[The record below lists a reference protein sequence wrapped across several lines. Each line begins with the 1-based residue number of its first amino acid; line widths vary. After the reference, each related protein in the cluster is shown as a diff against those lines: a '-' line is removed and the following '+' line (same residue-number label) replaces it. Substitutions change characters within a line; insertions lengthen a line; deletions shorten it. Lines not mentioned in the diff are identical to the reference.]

1 MSDFRTMLMDPQ
13 SVSTGNSP
21 LRAVFRIPAGNKFLA
36 RKLRLCNFGFSNSSG
51 NAQSNGSGDSMYF
64 GHNGIYSIIQKISID
79 NLDGTEIDRLDYQGI
94 NIMGI
99 RLAQLSNSTEFSVG
113 RSLSQQLCNSIFT
126 PSYSQTVL
134 TEEQR
139 KDDATLMGNSIY
151 IDISA
156 MLTYLQTRQVMDEG
170 LTIQVE
176 FQDPAVLG
184 YNYSFTRP
192 PCLAV
197 DFVLNPDIKVD
208 EGDEFGYMTI
218 IPDRLLLTGSAG
230 APIVR
235 NQRLQSFFNQY
246 IRNLY
251 YMNIGR
257 QNNTLQ
263 LPLSRPNETVN
274 LTINGVKLLPLQ
286 GIDSS
291 AKKLMYLND
300 MSAKTNITHYS
311 SYADGLLGMVG
322 LYNPNLGLY
331 YSNDATAAAHL
342 GSIFSYGCIRID
354 KNIGQDVI
362 LEYQTTLPS
371 NGANTV
377 QSDTLVFLA
386 EIARKYNKRTGVVSY
401 MG

>member
-1 MSDFRTMLMDPQ
+1 MSDFKTMLMDPQ
-13 SVSTGNSP
+13 SVSSGNAP

-51 NAQSNGSGDSMYF
+51 NAQINGSGDSMYF

-94 NIMGI
+94 NIMGL

-113 RSLSQQLCNSIFT
+113 RQLSQQMCNSVFT
-126 PSYSQTVL
+126 PSFSQTCL
-134 TEEQR
+134 TEEHR

-156 MLTYLQTRQVMDEG
+156 MLTYLQTRQVIDEG

-197 DFVLNPDIKVD
+197 DFVLNPDIKAD
-208 EGDEFGYMTI
+208 EGDEFGFLTI
-218 IPDRLLLTGSAG
+218 VPDRLLLTGASAQ
-230 APIVR
+230 PIVR
-235 NQRLQSFFNQY
+235 NQRLQSYFNQY

-274 LTINGVKLLPLQ
+274 LTINGMKLLNLQ

-300 MSAKTNITHYS
+300 MSGKTNITHYS
-311 SYADGLLGMVG
+311 SYADGLLGMLG
-322 LYNPNLGLY
+322 LYNPNLGLR
-331 YSNDATAAAHL
+331 YSNDATAPDHL
-342 GSIFSYGCIRID
+342 GSVFSWGCIRVD
-354 KNIGQDVI
+354 KNIGQDMI

-371 NGANTV
+371 NGANTI

-401 MG
+401 LG

>member
-13 SVSTGNSP
+13 SVSSGNSP

-51 NAQSNGSGDSMYF
+51 NSQLNGSGDSMYF

-113 RSLSQQLCNSIFT
+113 RALSQQLCNSIFT

-134 TEEQR
+134 TEEHR

-156 MLTYLQTRQVMDEG
+156 MLTYLQTRQVIDEG

-176 FQDPAVLG
+176 FQDPSVLG
-184 YNYSFTRP
+184 YNYTFTRP

-197 DFVLNPDIKVD
+197 DFVLNPDIKAD

-218 IPDRLLLTGSAG
+218 VPDRLLLTGAAE

-251 YMNIGR
+251 YMNVGR

-263 LPLSRPNETVN
+263 LPLSRPNESVN

-286 GIDSS
+286 GVDTS

-371 NGANTV
+371 NGANTA

>member
-13 SVSTGNSP
+13 SVSSGNAP

-51 NAQSNGSGDSMYF
+51 NSQANSSGDSMYF
-64 GHNGIYSIIQKISID
+64 GHNGVYSIIQKISID

-94 NIMGI
+94 HIMGL
-99 RLAQLSNSTEFSVG
+99 RLAQLANSTEFAVG
-113 RSLSQQLCNSIFT
+113 RALSQQMCNSIFV
-126 PSYSQTVL
+126 PSFSQTVL
-134 TEEQR
+134 TEEHR

-156 MLTYLQTRQVMDEG
+156 MLTYLQTRQVIDEG
-170 LTIQVE
+170 LTIQIE

-197 DFVLNPDIKVD
+197 DFVLNPDIKAD
-208 EGDEFGYMTI
+208 EADEYGYLTI
-218 IPDRLLLTGSAG
+218 VPDRLLLTG
-230 APIVR
+230 APMTPVVR
-235 NQRLQSFFNQY
+235 NQRLQSYYNQY

-251 YMNIGR
+251 YFNIGR

-263 LPLSRPNETVN
+263 LPLSRPNEIVN
-274 LTINGVKLLPLQ
+274 LTINGMKLLNLQ

-311 SYADGLLGMVG
+311 SYADGLLSMLG
-322 LYNPNLGLY
+322 LYNPNTSLY
-331 YSNDATAAAHL
+331 YSNDSTTEAHL
-342 GSIFSYGCIRID
+342 GAVFSYGCIRVD
-354 KNIGQDVI
+354 KNIGQDMI

-371 NGANTV
+371 DGANTV

-386 EIARKYNKRTGVVSY
+386 EIGRKYNKRTGVVSY
-401 MG
+401 LG